1 MLGMVSSIGKSSP
14 HSLQVRVPSTIS
26 SSFWTET
33 CQVEVAPAHGTDE
46 YFHQIETHGLVL
58 SLLVSAYGIITSLVM
73 KRWFNSEI

>member
-1 MLGMVSSIGKSSP
+1 MLGMVSSIWEDFAALFTGQRA
-14 HSLQVRVPSTIS
+14 LDNLVL
-26 SSFWTET
+26 FLDGD
-33 CQVEVAPAHGTDE
+33 CQVKVAPAHGADQ